1 MLIGIALHVYITL
14 GSMDILVISIFQFI
28 CMEYL
33 SIIYVF
39 FNFSHR
45 CYSQFMVYRSFTSLI
60 GFIHMYF
67 IHFDAVVN
75 CIVFFLRYVRLTMFL
90 LVSCVQQS
98 DSVVYILIYI
108 SDSFILQVI
117 EHSSLC
123 YTVNPC
129 YIYSIHIYV
138 SGVCQYCFIY
148 LSNSLLLVYYLL
160 IFVY

>member
-1 MLIGIALHVYITL
+1 MKPSPVRSPVLFFFLKISLATQGLLWFHVTIRIFFSISMKNAIGMLIVIALHVYITL

-28 CMEYL
+28 WMEYL

-90 LVSCVQQS
+90 LVSCV
-98 DSVVYILIYI
+98 
-108 SDSFILQVI
+108 
-117 EHSSLC
+117 
-123 YTVNPC
+123 
-129 YIYSIHIYV
+129 
-138 SGVCQYCFIY
+138 
-148 LSNSLLLVYYLL
+148 
-160 IFVY
+160 